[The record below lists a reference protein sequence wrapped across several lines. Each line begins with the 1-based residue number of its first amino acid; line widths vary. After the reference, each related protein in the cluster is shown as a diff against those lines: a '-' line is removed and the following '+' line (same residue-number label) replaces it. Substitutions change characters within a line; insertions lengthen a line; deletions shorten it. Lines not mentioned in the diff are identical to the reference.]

1 VMYGPSHGRDCER
14 QMHALRYIPAA
25 LRSPIEKV
33 VGTFWV
39 SYTGESGSRLVS
51 CIMMLAEEKE
61 TF

>member
-1 VMYGPSHGRDCER
+1 
-14 QMHALRYIPAA
+14 
-25 LRSPIEKV
+25 
-33 VGTFWV
+33 V

>member
-1 VMYGPSHGRDCER
+1 
-14 QMHALRYIPAA
+14 MHALRYIPAA